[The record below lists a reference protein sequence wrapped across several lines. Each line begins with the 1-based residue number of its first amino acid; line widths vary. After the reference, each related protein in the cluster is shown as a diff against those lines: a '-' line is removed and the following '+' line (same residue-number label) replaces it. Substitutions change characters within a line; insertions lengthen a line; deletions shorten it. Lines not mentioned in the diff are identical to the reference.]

1 MPICPFS
8 CISALI
14 LCAIPAAVAVVGA
27 GQLAG
32 GPASEDIYA
41 VIGAMLASV
50 VVLVDYGGTPGGH
63 RTMQFTTVFISSAFI
78 GSIGPGVAAQTVI
91 PDSMGVLSWHVWAM
105 LGFVFGLAGWVLT
118 RSVLWVFNRRLP
130 GAIDTYVQSKLPTK
144 PKNDDES
151 R

>member
-8 CISALI
+8 CLSALI

-27 GQLAG
+27 GPIAG

-50 VVLVDYGGTPGGH
+50 VVLVDYGGTPGG
-63 RTMQFTTVFISSAFI
+63 RRGTMQFTTVFISSAFI
-78 GSIGPGVAAQTVI
+78 GSIGPGVAANTVI
-91 PDSMGVLSWHVWAM
+91 PESVGVLSWHSWAM

-118 RSVLWVFNRRLP
+118 RSVLWVFNRRIP
-130 GAIDTYVQSKLPTK
+130 GAIDDYVQSKLPPK
-144 PKNDDES
+144 PKDD
-151 R
+151 